1 MALTP
6 SSMLPLGTPLPLPLL
21 RSQLADGAL
30 QQVSGE
36 PLDLEALAG
45 RPLLVLFICAHCP
58 YVKHIEPEISRLAA
72 DYGRSGSGGGSGGS
86 GGGSGG
92 NGGGEIAIVAI
103 SSNSTRSHPADGPEG
118 LRAQAERCGWSF
130 PYLLDGSQDVARAL
144 AAACTPDPYLFAW
157 DPAAGQHTLAY
168 RGQLDGSR
176 PGNDQPL
183 DGRDLRAA
191 ITAVLTGATPNSEQI
206 ASIGCNIKWHPI

>member
-21 RSQLADGAL
+21 RAQLADGAL
-30 QQVSGE
+30 QQVSGD

-72 DYGRSGSGGGSGGS
+72 DDGPSGNGDGSGSG
-86 GGGSGG
+86 
-92 NGGGEIAIVAI
+92 EVAIVAI
-103 SSNSTRSHPADGPEG
+103 SSNSTTSHPADGPEG
-118 LRAQAERCGWSF
+118 LRAQAERYGWTF

-157 DPAAGQHTLAY
+157 DPGAGQHTLAY

-176 PGNDQPL
+176 PGNNQPL
-183 DGRDLRAA
+183 DGHDLRAA
-191 ITAVLTGATPNSEQI
+191 ITAVLAGGAPNSEQI

>member
-6 SSMLPLGTPLPLPLL
+6 SSMLPLGTPLPLQVL
-21 RSQLADGAL
+21 RDQMAQGAL
-30 QQVSGE
+30 QQVSGD

-45 RPLLVLFICAHCP
+45 RPLLLLFICAHCP

-72 DYGRSGSGGGSGGS
+72 DFGRSGSGSANS
-86 GGGSGG
+86 S
-92 NGGGEIAIVAI
+92 EEVAILAI
-103 SSNSTRSHPADGPEG
+103 SSNSTTSHPADGPEG
-118 LRAQAERCGWSF
+118 LRAQAERCGWTF

-157 DPAAGQHTLAY
+157 DPGAGRHTLAY

-191 ITAVLTGATPNSEQI
+191 IGAVLAGAAPSSAQT

>member
-6 SSMLPLGTPLPLPLL
+6 SSMLPLGTPLPLELFA
-21 RSQLADGAL
+21 SQLASGAL
-30 QQVSGE
+30 QQVSGDN
-36 PLDLEALAG
+36 LDLAALAG
-45 RPLLVLFICAHCP
+45 RPLLLLFLCAHCP

-72 DYGRSGSGGGSGGS
+72 DFGDV
-86 GGGSGG
+86 
-92 NGGGEIAIVAI
+92 AIVAI
-103 SSNSTRSHPADGPEG
+103 SSNSTISHPADGPEG
-118 LRAQAERCGWSF
+118 LRAQAERLGWTF

-157 DPAAGQHTLAY
+157 DPAAGRHNLAY

-191 ITAVLTGATPNSEQI
+191 IGAVLAGEAPSSAQT
-206 ASIGCNIKWHPI
+206 ASIGCNIKWHPS

>member
-6 SSMLPLGTPLPLPLL
+6 SSMLPLGTPLPLQVL
-21 RSQLADGAL
+21 RDQMAQGAL
-30 QQVSGE
+30 QQVSGD

-45 RPLLVLFICAHCP
+45 RPLLLLFICAHCP

-72 DYGRSGSGGGSGGS
+72 DFGRSGSGNGS
-86 GGGSGG
+86 
-92 NGGGEIAIVAI
+92 EVTILAI
-103 SSNSTRSHPADGPEG
+103 SSNSTTSHPADGPEG
-118 LRAQAERCGWSF
+118 LRAQAERCGWTF

-157 DPAAGQHTLAY
+157 DPGAGRHTLAY

-191 ITAVLTGATPNSEQI
+191 IGAVLAGEAPSSAQT

>member
-6 SSMLPLGTPLPLPLL
+6 SSMLPLGTPLPLQVL
-21 RSQLADGAL
+21 RDQMAQGAL
-30 QQVSGE
+30 QQVSGD

-45 RPLLVLFICAHCP
+45 RPLLLLFICAHCP

-72 DYGRSGSGGGSGGS
+72 DFGRSGSGSGSS
-86 GGGSGG
+86 S
-92 NGGGEIAIVAI
+92 EEVVILAI
-103 SSNSTRSHPADGPEG
+103 SSNSTTSHPADGPEG
-118 LRAQAERCGWSF
+118 LRAQAERCGWTF

-157 DPAAGQHTLAY
+157 DPGAGRHTLAY

-191 ITAVLTGATPNSEQI
+191 IGAVLAGAAPSSAQT

>member
-1 MALTP
+1 
-6 SSMLPLGTPLPLPLL
+6 
-21 RSQLADGAL
+21 
-30 QQVSGE
+30 VSGAT
-36 PLDLEALAG
+36 LDLEALAG
-45 RPLLVLFICAHCP
+45 RPLLLLFLCAHCP

-72 DYGRSGSGGGSGGS
+72 DFGDV
-86 GGGSGG
+86 
-92 NGGGEIAIVAI
+92 AIVAI
-103 SSNSTRSHPADGPEG
+103 SSNSTISHPADGPEG
-118 LRAQAERCGWSF
+118 LRAQAERLGWTF

-157 DPAAGQHTLAY
+157 DPAAGRHNLAY

-191 ITAVLTGATPNSEQI
+191 IGAVLAGEAPSSTQT
-206 ASIGCNIKWHPI
+206 ASIGCNIKWHPS

>member
-21 RSQLADGAL
+21 RAQLADGAL
-30 QQVSGE
+30 LQVSGD

-72 DYGRSGSGGGSGGS
+72 DYGR
-86 GGGSGG
+86 
-92 NGGGEIAIVAI
+92 GGEVAIVAI
-103 SSNSTRSHPADGPEG
+103 SSNSTTSHPADGPEG

-191 ITAVLTGATPNSEQI
+191 ITAVLAGGAPNSEQI

>member
-6 SSMLPLGTPLPLPLL
+6 SSMLPLGTPLPLQVL
-21 RSQLADGAL
+21 RDQMAQGAL
-30 QQVSGE
+30 QQVSGDT
-36 PLDLEALAG
+36 LDLEALAG
-45 RPLLVLFICAHCP
+45 RPLLLLFICAHCP

-72 DYGRSGSGGGSGGS
+72 DFGRSGSGSGNS
-86 GGGSGG
+86 S
-92 NGGGEIAIVAI
+92 EEVAILAI
-103 SSNSTRSHPADGPEG
+103 SSNSTTSHPADGPEG
-118 LRAQAERCGWSF
+118 LRAQAERCGWTF

-191 ITAVLTGATPNSEQI
+191 IGAVLAGAAPSSAQT

>member
-6 SSMLPLGTPLPLPLL
+6 SSMLPLGTPLPLQVF
-21 RSQLADGAL
+21 REQMAQGAL

-45 RPLLVLFICAHCP
+45 RPLLMLFICAHCP

-72 DYGRSGSGGGSGGS
+72 DYGRSGSG
-86 GGGSGG
+86 
-92 NGGGEIAIVAI
+92 EVAIVAI
-103 SSNSTRSHPADGPEG
+103 SSNSTISHPADGPEG
-118 LRAQAERCGWSF
+118 LRAQAERCGWTF

-176 PGNDQPL
+176 PGNDQPR

-191 ITAVLTGATPNSEQI
+191 IGAVLAGTAPNSEQI